1 MQEWESIAC
10 VTATNYAWSARLGWY
25 VRVRVRVCTLDS
37 RS

>member
-25 VRVRVRVCTLDS
+25 VAVPHARPAMLGVA
-37 RS
+37 